1 MVNEIPLSPEELDYE
16 NRATK
21 IYEEMQKNPN
31 LSLGIL
37 VEQLAENEFNIVL
50 ILSKKVNFG
59 MVTMLFKNLKE
70 RLKIITYNL

>member
-16 NRATK
+16 NRATR

-37 VEQLAENEFNIVL
+37 VEQLAENEFNKVL
-50 ILSKKVNFG
+50 ILSKKANFG

-70 RLKIITYNL
+70 RLKIITHNL